1 MLNETNIEWRRLEE
15 RLLHRVKVLLPVA
28 LALMTV
34 LLAAAAEQP
43 RVLVY
48 TKNQIGPGL
57 YVHDNIAESVVA
69 IKKLGVENHFEVEVS
84 DAPGA
89 FTGANLKRFKVIV
102 FDNCNNEIFESEAQK
117 GALQH
122 FVRAGGGIVGIH
134 SACGAMR
141 QWPWF
146 WSLMGGRFA
155 RHPRLQ
161 TFTVKNKDP
170 GNISTAGLPASFQ
183 WTDEFYFLD
192 NMPGDL
198 HVLLAGDL
206 TTLDDPEKEKYRNP
220 KYGQEVPLTWCHEFD
235 GGREWYTALGHQKEH
250 YADPQFAR
258 VILGGILWAMGET
271 KVAP

>member
-1 MLNETNIEWRRLEE
+1 MKETNTQWKSLDGPLSRS
-15 RLLHRVKVLLPVA
+15 VKVFLPVA
-28 LALMTV
+28 LALTTV
-34 LLAAAAEQP
+34 WLAAAAAPP

-69 IKKLGVENHFEVEVS
+69 IKKLGAQNHFDAEVS
-84 DAPGA
+84 DDPGA
-89 FTGANLKRFKVIV
+89 FTDANLKRFKVIV
-102 FDNCNNEIFESEAQK
+102 FDNCNNEIFDSQAQRA
-117 GALQH
+117 ALQH

-161 TFTVKNKDP
+161 TFTVKNKDT
-170 GNISTAGLPASFQ
+170 NHISTARLPASFQ

-192 NMPGDL
+192 NMPDDL

-206 TTLDDPEKEKYRNP
+206 TTLEDPEKEKYRNP
-220 KYGQEVPLTWCHEFD
+220 KYGQEVPLAWCHQFD
-235 GGREWYTALGHQKEH
+235 GGREWYTALGHQKNH
-250 YADPQFAR
+250 YAEPQFAR
-258 VILGGILWAMGET
+258 LILGGILWAMGET
-271 KVAP
+271 KVAQ